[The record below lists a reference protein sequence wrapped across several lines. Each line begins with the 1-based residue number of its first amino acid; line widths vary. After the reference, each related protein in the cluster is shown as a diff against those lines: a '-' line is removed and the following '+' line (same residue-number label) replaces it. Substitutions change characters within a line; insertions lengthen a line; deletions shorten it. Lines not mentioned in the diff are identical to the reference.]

1 MPDTRAERGKTQI
14 VSPASW
20 KLLFD
25 RTEALPAT
33 VQHIIV
39 CTTVP
44 VLYPKVGCM
53 LRAGAF
59 QLLADARCR
68 PCRCELL
75 CTLESVL
82 CPKVCCKL

>member
-25 RTEALPAT
+25 RTEALPPT
-33 VQHIIV
+33 VQHIVV

-44 VLYPKVGCM
+44 VLYPKVGCQ
-53 LRAGAF
+53 LR
-59 QLLADARCR
+59 
-68 PCRCELL
+68 
-75 CTLESVL
+75 CTSPGPLHL
-82 CPKVCCKL
+82 Q